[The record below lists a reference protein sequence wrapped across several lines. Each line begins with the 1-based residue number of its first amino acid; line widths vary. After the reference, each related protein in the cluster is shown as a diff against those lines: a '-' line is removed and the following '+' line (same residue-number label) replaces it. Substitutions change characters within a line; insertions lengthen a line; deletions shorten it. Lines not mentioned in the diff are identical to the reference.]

1 MKKAVAYYRT
11 SSMANV
17 GDDKVS
23 LKRQQLAVEKYA
35 KNQKIEIVFTKY
47 DEGKSGTTST
57 EERGKELESLC
68 RFVKKKISTRFL
80 LRMRH
85 AFQEI

>member
-1 MKKAVAYYRT
+1 MKKAVAYYWT

-23 LKRQQLAVEKYA
+23 LKCQQRAVEKYA

-47 DEGKSGTTST
+47 DEGKSGITST
-57 EERGKELESLC
+57 EERGKELES
-68 RFVKKKISTRFL
+68 F
-80 LRMRH
+80 
-85 AFQEI
+85 